1 MSLAPTPSGARG
13 DLTLQPPFFTSSLF
27 VNPFRED
34 IDRLTD
40 LFIQEFTDVV
50 TQPFA
55 LFKRLW
61 QEQGWTYM
69 HLKVFD
75 ARTRHTYLTVACRL
89 FVGARSFILFF
100 TKTYQPDSVSSE
112 RLVEQVEPIRRLVA
126 LFGLYTFYLTQPSGS
141 RVPLYSI
148 RQIDIAIGMRRSVS
162 TQHGRLTTSYY
173 RPV

>member
-1 MSLAPTPSGARG
+1 MSLAPTPSAARG

-40 LFIQEFTDVV
+40 LFIQEFTDLV

-61 QEQGWTYM
+61 QDQGWAYM

-89 FVGARSFILFF
+89 FVGASSFFLKKK
-100 TKTYQPDSVSSE
+100 TKTY
-112 RLVEQVEPIRRLVA
+112 
-126 LFGLYTFYLTQPSGS
+126 
-141 RVPLYSI
+141 
-148 RQIDIAIGMRRSVS
+148 
-162 TQHGRLTTSYY
+162 
-173 RPV
+173 

>member
-1 MSLAPTPSGARG
+1 MSLAPTPSAARG

-34 IDRLTD
+34 ILSLIDR
-40 LFIQEFTDVV
+40 FIQEFSDDV

-75 ARTRHTYLTVACRL
+75 ARTRHIYLTVACRL
-89 FVGARSFILFF
+89 FVGACSCF
-100 TKTYQPDSVSSE
+100 TKIYQLD
-112 RLVEQVEPIRRLVA
+112 RL
-126 LFGLYTFYLTQPSGS
+126 
-141 RVPLYSI
+141 
-148 RQIDIAIGMRRSVS
+148 
-162 TQHGRLTTSYY
+162 
-173 RPV
+173 